1 MGRNTVSHRTP
12 LAVFDLDGTLIDG
25 QSGSLISIYLLA
37 HKVVS
42 LPRAARLAWWGARY
56 KLHLPQRQDEPR
68 EVILAALNQRTPE
81 EIRQTMRGFHDEVMI
96 ERYRP
101 KGVAEV
107 RQRASE
113 GCVTLLASAT
123 FRDVAERAAEHLGM
137 DGFVA
142 TEMERDASGDYTG
155 RVEGDVT
162 EGKAKLDAVIRWA
175 NDRFGADG
183 WYVKYAYGD
192 HGSDAPLLSIARHPF
207 AVEPSYLMKLI
218 AKQRKWTILKWGTS
232 S

>member
-1 MGRNTVSHRTP
+1 MSLKTP
-12 LAVFDLDGTLIDG
+12 IAVFDLDGTLIDG
-25 QSGSLISIYLLA
+25 QSGSLISLYLLSR
-37 HKVVS
+37 KVVS

-68 EVILAALNQRTPE
+68 EVILAALNQQSPD
-81 EIRQTMRGFHDEVMI
+81 EIRQMMRDFHDEVMV

-107 RQRASE
+107 RRRADE

-142 TEMERDASGDYTG
+142 TEMERDDSGDYTG

-162 EGKAKLDAVIRWA
+162 EGKAKLDAIVRWA
-175 NDRFGADG
+175 NDHYGTDG
-183 WYVKYAYGD
+183 WYINYAYGD
-192 HGSDAPLLSIARHPF
+192 HISDAPFLSIARHPF
-207 AVEPSYLMKLI
+207 AVEPSYLMKQLS
-218 AKQRKWTILKWGTS
+218 KRRKWTILAWGTS
-232 S
+232 L